1 MARKPGDIWG
11 IPLPSPKDV
20 VDYLND
26 AVSQARTASGD
37 SQAKPGTSDFAVRN
51 FGRGVSMLN
60 DSVNPYANTAKQLL
74 GVVAGNPDA
83 EAKFAKSLAK
93 DIAITGAGIGVG
105 KAVAP
110 AVKAVQNTG
119 LPARAFNAATGQKVL
134 LSGRQTAGYSQIIA
148 HGGKYSNDPELAK
161 HAWTWFDNPQAP
173 NYRAP
178 KLNKVGS
185 EALPFAHQG
194 GTLYAVRG
202 KASSFVNQQIKPVN
216 WDTDTVVRSL
226 APQKVVGSIP
236 IQHAGTTSYQTE
248 IMAMLKKAG
257 FKLPKVVKK

>member
-1 MARKPGDIWG
+1 MAPKPKDIW
-11 IPLPSPKDV
+11 DV
-20 VDYLND
+20 VEFFNNVNRD
-26 AVSQARTASGD
+26 ARVASGD
-37 SQAKPGTSDFAVRN
+37 VAPMPGTGEFGLRTM
-51 FGRGVSMLN
+51 GRGISMLN
-60 DSVNPYANTAKQLL
+60 DSVNPYANTTKQLL
-74 GVVAGNPDA
+74 GMVAGNPEA

-93 DIAITGAGIGVG
+93 DVAITAAGFGVG
-105 KAVAP
+105 KAMAP

-134 LSGRQTAGYSQIIA
+134 LSGRQTAGYNQIIA

-178 KLNKVGS
+178 KLNQVGS

-248 IMAMLKKAG
+248 IMSMLKKAG
-257 FKLPKVVKK
+257 FKPPKVVKK